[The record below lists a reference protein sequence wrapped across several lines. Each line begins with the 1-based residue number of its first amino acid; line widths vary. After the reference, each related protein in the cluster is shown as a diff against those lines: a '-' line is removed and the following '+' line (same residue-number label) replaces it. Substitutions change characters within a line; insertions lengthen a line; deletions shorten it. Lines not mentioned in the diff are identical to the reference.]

1 MASLRVGD
9 SVEVRSKEEILRSL
23 DATGRLDGLPFMP
36 QMFQYSGQRFKVYKR
51 AHKTCDTVNGTAGR
65 WLSDGIH
72 LDLRC
77 DGKAYGN
84 CQAAC
89 LIFWKEAWLKRV
101 DAGEKVAI
109 AGSDVD
115 IRRNHQPANGAL
127 CSEDD
132 VWRATRVQGQRPG
145 EETRYVCQ
153 ATRLP
158 FYTTRVRWWD
168 IRQYLQD
175 YFSGNVTFGRMF
187 LSFVYAGYS
196 EYCQPGRQV
205 LGPPL
210 RWLYDRFQS
219 LWGGV
224 PYPRRAGKIAAG
236 ALTPISSLNLQ
247 AGDLVRVKPYEEIL
261 ATLDST
267 NKNRGLFFDAEMVPH
282 CGREYRVRSRVNNFL
297 EEKTGKMVT
306 LKTPAVILENVWC
319 QSRYS
324 TCRVFCPR
332 SIYSWWRE
340 VWLEKIPETGR
351 HLPPAIGSG
360 HIGSQAREATAP
372 RSAAE
377 VARVDS

>member
-9 SVEVRSKEEILRSL
+9 LVQVRSKEEILRSL
-23 DATGRLDGLPFMP
+23 DAMGRLDDLPFMP
-36 QMFQYSGQRFKVYKR
+36 QMFQYCGQRFKVYKR

-65 WLSDGIH
+65 WLPDGIH

-89 LIFWKEAWLKRV
+89 LIFWKEAWLKQV
-101 DAGEKVAI
+101 DEDEQVAI

-115 IRRNHQPANGAL
+115 VHRNHQPANRTL

-132 VWRATRVQGQRPG
+132 VWRATKVQGQRPP

-175 YFSGNVTFGRMF
+175 YFSGNVTLRRMF

-196 EYCQPGRQV
+196 EHCQPGKEV

-224 PYPRRAGKIAAG
+224 PYPRRSGKIAAG
-236 ALTPISSLNLQ
+236 ALTPISDLNLQ
-247 AGDLVRVKPYEEIL
+247 PGDLVRVKSYEEIL
-261 ATLDST
+261 ATLDVT

-282 CGREYRVRSRVNNFL
+282 CGREYRVRSRVHNFL

-340 VWLEKIPETGR
+340 VWLEKVPETGR

-360 HIGSQAREATAP
+360 HIGAQPCDATAP
-372 RSAAE
+372 RSAVE
-377 VARVDS
+377 VARADL